1 RKADGGGVTMARA
14 LPLTAL
20 TGGLL
25 TALSA
30 CAASPRVYEATDPVG
45 MGGEL
50 VGFLAAVKR
59 ARTGAEAGDCARCV
73 GAADGLGTTTGAEAE
88 DYATCVAAAYALE
101 KQAGFARK
109 VRVYLKEEGGVWSA
123 DAVYSVSPALPKG
136 MRTID
141 AEVTVADCA
150 ERGIPTV

>member
-1 RKADGGGVTMARA
+1 MARA
-14 LPLTAL
+14 LPVLVLTS
-20 TGGLL
+20 GLL

-30 CAASPRVYEATDPVG
+30 CAATSATKAYEAADPVG
-45 MGGEL
+45 LGGDL
-50 VGFLAAVKR
+50 YGFLVTVRR
-59 ARTGAEAGDCARCV
+59 AES
-73 GAADGLGTTTGAEAE
+73 GAEAE
-88 DYATCVAAAYALE
+88 DYATCVVAAYALE

-109 VRVYLKEEGGVWSA
+109 VRVNVKEEGGVWSA
-123 DAVYSVSPALPKG
+123 DAVYSISPALPPG

>member
-1 RKADGGGVTMARA
+1 MARP
-14 LPLTAL
+14 LPLPAL

-30 CAASPRVYEATDPVG
+30 CAAPSRVYQAGDPVG
-45 MGGEL
+45 LGDDL
-50 VGFLAAVKR
+50 VGFLVTVK
-59 ARTGAEAGDCARCV
+59 GA
-73 GAADGLGTTTGAEAE
+73 GAASAVE

-101 KQAGFARK
+101 KRAGFARK
-109 VRVYLKEEGGVWSA
+109 VRVYVKEEGGVWSA
-123 DAVYSVSPALPKG
+123 DAVYSISPTLPKG
-136 MRTID
+136 IRTID

>member
-1 RKADGGGVTMARA
+1 MARA

-45 MGGEL
+45 MGGDL
-50 VGFLAAVKR
+50 VGFLAAVKG
-59 ARTGAEAGDCARCV
+59 AR
-73 GAADGLGTTTGAEAE
+73 TGAEAE

-141 AEVTVADCA
+141 AEVTGADSA

>member
-1 RKADGGGVTMARA
+1 MARA
-14 LPLTAL
+14 LPLRAL
-20 TGGLL
+20 KGGLL

-30 CAASPRVYEATDPVG
+30 CAATPAARVYHAADPVG
-45 MGGEL
+45 IGGDL
-50 VGFLAAVKR
+50 VGFLVTVEG
-59 ARTGAEAGDCARCV
+59 AR
-73 GAADGLGTTTGAEAE
+73 TGAEAE

-109 VRVYLKEEGGVWSA
+109 VRVYVKEEGGVWSA

>member
-1 RKADGGGVTMARA
+1 MTMAARTQPA
-14 LPLTAL
+14 LAL

-30 CAASPRVYEATDPVG
+30 CASVPASRFYEATDPVG
-45 MGGEL
+45 MGGGL
-50 VGFLAAVKR
+50 YGFLASVK
-59 ARTGAEAGDCARCV
+59 GAKT
-73 GAADGLGTTTGAEAE
+73 AADVE

-109 VRVYLKEEGGVWSA
+109 VRVVVKEEGGVWSA
-123 DAVYSVSPALPKG
+123 DAVYSISPALPRG
-136 MRTID
+136 IRTID

-150 ERGIPTV
+150 ERGIPTA

>member
-1 RKADGGGVTMARA
+1 MARA

-45 MGGEL
+45 MGGDL

-59 ARTGAEAGDCARCV
+59 AR
-73 GAADGLGTTTGAEAE
+73 TGAEAE

>member
-1 RKADGGGVTMARA
+1 MARA

-45 MGGEL
+45 MGGDL
-50 VGFLAAVKR
+50 VGFLAAV
-59 ARTGAEAGDCARCV
+59 TGAR
-73 GAADGLGTTTGAEAE
+73 TGAEAE

-109 VRVYLKEEGGVWSA
+109 VWVYLKEEGGVWSA
-123 DAVYSVSPALPKG
+123 DAVYSVSPALPRG